1 MKASV
6 GSVSPESPGG
16 GEGPRDDGGEAG
28 GLAAWRGGCW
38 QPAWSQVPLCQGGSH
53 KTTTGMSP
61 PISHLA
67 SWDIAF

>member
-28 GLAAWRGGCW
+28 GLAAGHGGCW
-38 QPAWSQVPLCQGGSH
+38 
-53 KTTTGMSP
+53 
-61 PISHLA
+61 
-67 SWDIAF
+67 